1 MKNKTT
7 AGLLAL
13 FLGGLGVHQFYL
25 GNGGKGALYLFFCF
39 TGIPL
44 LISIFDG
51 ISLLTMSDEVFNLK
65 YNRGYDYPVRNFE
78 PKNNLSLKDLEK
90 AKKMREEGIITEEE
104 FQKIK
109 QKVLD

>member
-25 GNGGKGALYLFFCF
+25 GNGGKGVLYLLFFW
-39 TGIPL
+39 TLIPGF
-44 LISIFDG
+44 IGFIDG
-51 ISLLTMSDEVFNLK
+51 IILLTMSDEVFNLK

>member
-44 LISIFDG
+44 IISIFDG

-65 YNRGYDYPVRNFE
+65 YNRGYDYTVRNFE
-78 PKNNLSLKDLEK
+78 TKNNLSLKDLEK
-90 AKKMREEGIITEEE
+90 AKKMRDEGIITEEE